1 VSMIEG
7 EIGVDP
13 FGEDKPRHLGEEVDR
28 RSRKKSTKKSKEKSK
43 ELTFH

>member
-13 FGEDKPRHLGEEVDR
+13 FGEDKPRHLGEEVEEVEEVERVDF
-28 RSRKKSTKKSKEKSK
+28 SLRKK
-43 ELTFH
+43 